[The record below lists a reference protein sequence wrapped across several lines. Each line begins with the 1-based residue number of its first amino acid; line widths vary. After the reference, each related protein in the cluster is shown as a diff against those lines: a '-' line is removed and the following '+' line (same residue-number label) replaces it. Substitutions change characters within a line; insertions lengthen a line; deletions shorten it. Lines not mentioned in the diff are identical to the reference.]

1 MSSGASKIPN
11 GEYVLLA
18 EDDKDDYMI
27 FSDAFHEVNLNL
39 ELFHVN
45 NGIELMTF
53 LNQKTLALPQMI
65 FLDLN
70 MPLKNGFECL
80 QELKASERLKNVP
93 VIIYTTSN
101 SPVDIEKSLKG
112 KAHLYITKPRSFN
125 QLKKVMQKVLVSDFV
140 SNLTLAPNEKKF
152 LVFSEQ

>member
-1 MSSGASKIPN
+1 MSSGTSNIPKD
-11 GEYVLLA
+11 EYVLLA
-18 EDDKDDYMI
+18 EDDKDDYMV
-27 FSDAFHEVNLNL
+27 FTEAFNDISLNL
-39 ELFHVN
+39 ELFHVD
-45 NGIELMTF
+45 NGVELMTF
-53 LNQKTLALPQMI
+53 LNQKTLTLPQMI

-80 QELKASERLKNVP
+80 QELKASERLKNIP
-93 VIIYTTSN
+93 VIIYTTSI

-140 SNLTLAPNEKKF
+140 SNLRLPPSEKKF